1 MGCNQGSVASVIAA
15 LTLTLNVNVN
25 LFFVL
30 PLTDDPRRV
39 SVRDL
44 FAALQEP
51 EIDRLQQLA
60 ASVQSFNRR
69 ESLKRTETCD
79 RSAPYIDHHVAHLLA
94 IHNYKHDE
102 LHHVTTRVTQHVVV
116 GDNTSTHVTK
126 HVVVGDNTSSVCD
139 TEGRSNGE
147 AINRPKDETGS
158 ATNKPEHSRDR

>member
-1 MGCNQGSVASVIAA
+1 MHVFAVTSALCKRSVYVSFSGC
-15 LTLTLNVNVN
+15 
-25 LFFVL
+25 FFDSLV
-30 PLTDDPRRV
+30 DDPRRM

-60 ASVQSFNRR
+60 ASVQTFNRR

-102 LHHVTTRVTQHVVV
+102 LHHVTTRVSQHVVV
-116 GDNTSTHVTK
+116 GDNTSVP
-126 HVVVGDNTSSVCD
+126 GNTSSACD
-139 TEGRSNGE
+139 TERRSKAE
-147 AINRPKDETGS
+147 AINRPKDETTS
-158 ATNKPEHSRDR
+158 ATNKSEHSRDR